1 LSEAQ
6 SQGVKMNP
14 KTKRIKK
21 GVTLKE
27 SSVLLVLT
35 LTAIS
40 VCLIIVK
47 TVHAQ
52 SGHIQTIATPPPGL
66 EPLNSPEVFDP
77 DNLYEKINGQAELYL
92 SAGFVRLKSQWF
104 AEAKDSDSML
114 EVYIYHMG
122 NGINAFSVYSVQRR
136 GDIQKVD
143 LAQFAYHTE
152 SSLYLVHGP
161 YYLEI
166 IAATPSENILSKMA
180 SLAQNFIKNTHVD
193 TKSIKG
199 LGFFPKENLDQD
211 SMALIAKNAFGFD
224 GLDRVFTA
232 TYNID
237 GSKVIAFIS
246 ERKTPQE
253 AKELARDFHKHFI
266 TFGGKDIKPGVAIK
280 DIKMIEIMET
290 FDIMFSLNSYLA
302 GVHEASTKAQAE
314 EVAKALAQTLSE
326 MLGAK

>member
-1 LSEAQ
+1 
-6 SQGVKMNP
+6 MNR
-14 KTKRIKK
+14 KTKRIEN
-21 GVTLKE
+21 GENPEGYLIP
-27 SSVLLVLT
+27 LVLI

-52 SGHIQTIATPPPGL
+52 SGHIQTIVTPPPGL
-66 EPLNSPEVFDP
+66 EPLNPPEVFDP
-77 DNLYEKINGQAELYL
+77 ESLYEKINGQAELYL

-104 AEAKDSDSML
+104 AEAKETDSMF

-143 LAQFAYHTE
+143 LAQFAYQTE

-166 IAATPSENILSKMA
+166 IAAAPSEHILSKMT

-199 LGFFPKENLDQD
+199 LEFFPKENLDQE
-211 SMALIAKNAFGFD
+211 SISLIAKNAFGFD

-237 GSKVIAFIS
+237 GSKVTAFIS
-246 ERKTPQE
+246 KRQTPRE
-253 AKELARDFHKHFI
+253 AKNLAIDFYKYFI
-266 TFGGKDIKPGVAIK
+266 TFGGKDIKPGLAVK
-280 DIKMIEIMET
+280 DLKMIEIMDT
-290 FDIMFSLNSYLA
+290 FDIMFSINSYLA
-302 GVHEASTKAQAE
+302 GVHEASTKVQAE
-314 EVAKALAQTLSE
+314 EVAKALAQRLNE
-326 MLGAK
+326 VLGAKK

>member
-1 LSEAQ
+1 
-6 SQGVKMNP
+6 MNS
-14 KTKRIKK
+14 KIKRTKK
-21 GVTLKE
+21 GASFKKP
-27 SSVLLVLT
+27 SVLLVLI

-47 TVHAQ
+47 TVYAQ
-52 SGHIQTIATPPPGL
+52 SGHVQTIVAPPPGL

-104 AEAKDSDSML
+104 AEAKNSDSMF

-136 GDIQKVD
+136 GDTRKVD
-143 LAQFAYHTE
+143 LAQFAYQTE

-166 IAATPSENILSKMA
+166 IAATFSENILSKMT

-193 TKSIKG
+193 TKPIKG
-199 LGFFPKENLDQD
+199 LGFFPKANLDPD
-211 SMALIAKNAFGFD
+211 SIALIAKNAFGFD
-224 GLDRVFTA
+224 GLDRVFIA

-237 GSKVIAFIS
+237 GSKVTAFIS
-246 ERKTPQE
+246 KRKTPQE
-253 AKELARDFHKHFI
+253 AKDLAIDFHKHFV
-266 TFGGKDIKPGVAIK
+266 TFGGKDIKPGIAVK
-280 DIKMIEIMET
+280 DIKMIEIMDT
-290 FDIMFSLNSYLA
+290 FDIMFALNSYLA

-314 EVAKALAQTLSE
+314 EVAKALAQTLGE
-326 MLGAK
+326 MLGSK

>member
-1 LSEAQ
+1 MYETFKA
-6 SQGVKMNP
+6 P
-14 KTKRIKK
+14 A
-21 GVTLKE
+21 
-27 SSVLLVLT
+27 VLLVLI
-35 LTAIS
+35 LIAIS
-40 VCLIIVK
+40 GCLLIVK
-47 TVHAQ
+47 TVPAQ
-52 SGHIQTIATPPPGL
+52 SGYIQTIATPPPGL

-104 AEAKDSDSML
+104 AEAKDSDSMF

-143 LAQFAYHTE
+143 LAQFAYQTE

-166 IAATPSENILSKMA
+166 IATTPSENILSKMT

-199 LGFFPKENLDQD
+199 LGFFPKENLDQN
-211 SMALIAKNAFGFD
+211 SIALIAKNAFGFD

-237 GSKVIAFIS
+237 GSKVTAFIS
-246 ERKTPQE
+246 KRKTPQE
-253 AKELARDFHKHFI
+253 AKDLAIDFHKHFI
-266 TFGGKDIKPGVAIK
+266 AFGGKDIKPGLAVK
-280 DIKMIEIMET
+280 DIKMIEIMDT

-302 GVHEASTKAQAE
+302 GVHEASTKTQAE
-314 EVAKALAQTLSE
+314 EVAKALAQTLGE
-326 MLGAK
+326 VLGAK